1 MEENFA
7 PHAASETIASPEA
20 TDAQP
25 VEQPTTYAESNP
37 TIGNPM
43 GLLMFT
49 VMYFITFGY
58 YSIFWAYYN
67 CKALSLPGKGKIG
80 HLVYGIFLPVSL
92 HEIIRKIETKAVEA
106 NHPIKM
112 FAVPFGIAYFL
123 LSAFNRLGHS
133 VIGFIA
139 GLVLFMILLE
149 TQSHINKINRAVH
162 PYAWG
167 LKPYNTAQK
176 VLMSIF
182 GVIIVGIFGLIIYG
196 FTDPEILEEAGM
208 DVKKPAPTNPLMF
221 KTIPAINSK

>member
-7 PHAASETIASPEA
+7 PNAAFETIASPEA

-43 GLLMFT
+43 GLVMFT
-49 VMYFITFGY
+49 VMYFITFGF

-67 CKALSLPGKGKIG
+67 CKALNLPSKGRIG
-80 HLVYGIFLPVSL
+80 QFVYGIFLPVSL

-112 FAVPFGIAYFL
+112 YAVPFGIAYFFM
-123 LSAFNRLGHS
+123 SAFNRLDHS
-133 VIGFIA
+133 VIGIIA
-139 GLVLFMILLE
+139 GLVLFVILLV
-149 TQSHINKINRAVH
+149 TQSRINKINRAVH

-176 VLMSIF
+176 VLMSVF
-182 GVIIVGIFGLIIYG
+182 GVIIMGYFGLLIYG
-196 FTDPEILEEAGM
+196 LTDPEIRKEAGL
-208 DVKKPAPTNPLMF
+208 DAEKLAPTSPYML
-221 KTIPAINSK
+221 KTIKR